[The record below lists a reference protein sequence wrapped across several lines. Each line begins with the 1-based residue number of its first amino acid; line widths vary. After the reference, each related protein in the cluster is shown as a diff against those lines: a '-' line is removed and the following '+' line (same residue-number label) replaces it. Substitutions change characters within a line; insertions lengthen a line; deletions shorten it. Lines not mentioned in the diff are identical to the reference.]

1 MNNLG
6 HQYNGAYNRDLN
18 LSFHELAEEPFMT
31 TLPPG
36 HQSQF
41 QEGLPSHL
49 GAVLGGPIAFC
60 FCHFYQNEQET
71 ECKLCMLVIRNCHC
85 QTEGRPSWKIT
96 GNTKG
101 FHPFLQHTHAFT
113 QPMSP
118 EHLLCTGSS
127 SRHRPRS
134 LPLRTASEGAGIHRM
149 DNTPVAQW

>member
-6 HQYNGAYNRDLN
+6 HQYNGAYNRDLH

-41 QEGLPSHL
+41 QEGPPSHL

-71 ECKLCMLVIRNCHC
+71 ETYIYVKHEVY
-85 QTEGRPSWKIT
+85 E
-96 GNTKG
+96 
-101 FHPFLQHTHAFT
+101 
-113 QPMSP
+113 
-118 EHLLCTGSS
+118 
-127 SRHRPRS
+127 
-134 LPLRTASEGAGIHRM
+134 PLRHHVVT
-149 DNTPVAQW
+149 T